1 MFDLQIWMSAII
13 GVGLIAGIKLFKCR
27 SRRFASF
34 NNRDDDND
42 DGCVSNTLIGNTEK
56 LYLSFDIEADGPS
69 PTVNSMLS
77 IGIYGFNGRG
87 DEVVSYQRNIEPLR
101 NRIMDKQT
109 KEDFWDKNPE
119 MYEFIRTNRISPQ
132 QCMSEIADIY
142 NKYKNTHKITWV
154 AWPSAYDWQWLNS
167 YYHEFGPNDKPDI
180 GFSAKCISTALWIY
194 CKQNGLSK
202 RQEKELWTELR
213 GCESVTHNPLDDSRC
228 QGKVMFGLMDKYG
241 IVL

>member
-77 IGIYGFNGRG
+77 
-87 DEVVSYQRNIEPLR
+87 RN
-101 NRIMDKQT
+101 
-109 KEDFWDKNPE
+109 
-119 MYEFIRTNRISPQ
+119 
-132 QCMSEIADIY
+132 
-142 NKYKNTHKITWV
+142 
-154 AWPSAYDWQWLNS
+154 
-167 YYHEFGPNDKPDI
+167 
-180 GFSAKCISTALWIY
+180 LW
-194 CKQNGLSK
+194 
-202 RQEKELWTELR
+202 
-213 GCESVTHNPLDDSRC
+213 
-228 QGKVMFGLMDKYG
+228 F
-241 IVL
+241 